1 MAAVV
6 AWGRL
11 VFVGPGGVERAVWT
25 VCGPGP
31 PDLAAVDAL
40 ARMQLSARRLG
51 GHIRLSEVSQELAEI
66 LDLAGLGREVGWDAE
81 GGEEIGVEEGV
92 EPGDPVA

>member
-11 VFVGPGGVERAVWT
+11 VFVGPTGVDLAVCV

-40 ARMQLSARRLG
+40 ARVQLAARRLG
-51 GHIRLSEVSQELAEI
+51 GHVRLSEVSRDLAQL
-66 LDLAGLGREVGWDAE
+66 LDLAGLGREVGWEAE
-81 GGEEIGVEEGV
+81 GGEEVGVEEGV